1 MGLVHYSSDH
11 LIENP
16 VYQGSK
22 RLHDYGYG
30 FYTIWSIELAKEGA
44 YADSRDFFVILYEL
58 DLDGLQLL
66 RINSSKYNTLNW
78 LAILMKYRSCWQ
90 TGTHTV
96 INKSDQAKEAFCY
109 EGQSVRILSGR

>member
-30 FYTIWSIELAKEGA
+30 FIRYGA
-44 YADSRDFFVILYEL
+44 
-58 DLDGLQLL
+58 
-66 RINSSKYNTLNW
+66 LNW
-78 LAILMKYRSCWQ
+78 PKREPMPTA
-90 TGTHTV
+90 GT
-96 INKSDQAKEAFCY
+96 F
-109 EGQSVRILSGR
+109 LSFSMN